1 MSACCHD
8 HGPEPGNHVTITQRR
23 ALWAALIIN
32 AAMFVTEMT
41 GAFFSHSVGLQA
53 DAVDFFGD
61 AANYGLSLA
70 VLGMGMAVRSKVAL
84 FKGLTMVAF
93 GLWVGG
99 AIVHH
104 AMNGTVPSAPVMGVI
119 GFAALCANVICAV
132 ILFKF
137 RGQDANMKSV
147 WICSRND
154 AISNIAVMLAASGVW
169 VSASGLP
176 DLFVGALI
184 GALALSGGVQ
194 VIRAALSERRELAA
208 ACEQELT
215 QPAPGDD

>member
-1 MSACCHD
+1 MSACCHE
-8 HGPEPGNHVTITQRR
+8 HGPAPGSDVTLAQRR

-32 AAMFVTEMT
+32 AVMFVAEMT
-41 GAFFSHSVGLQA
+41 GAFFSQSVGLQA

-70 VLGMGMAVRSKVAL
+70 VLGMGLAVRSKVAL
-84 FKGLTMVAF
+84 IKGVTMIAF
-93 GLWVGG
+93 GVWVGG
-99 AIVHH
+99 TIIHH
-104 AMNGTVPSAPVMGVI
+104 AMSGTVPAASVMGAV

-132 ILFKF
+132 VLFKF

-169 VSASGLP
+169 VSASGVP
-176 DLFVGALI
+176 DLIVGALI
-184 GALALSGGVQ
+184 GALALGGGVQ
-194 VIRAALSERRELAA
+194 VVRAALGECRGLAA
-208 ACEQELT
+208 ARENELPT
-215 QPAPGDD
+215 PAVGDD